1 MWVPKAALWLAVLG
15 PALGFAAAG
24 AAQNRQDVVDALLGR
39 SPPARVESKPK
50 PKSKPKSSGKT
61 ASKSAAKAHRAKKP
75 ASAPKSAA
83 KPAPK
88 QAESEPAREPE
99 APHSNE
105 LPAEAPL
112 APPSTSARELP
123 APTPGAEA
131 PAAMTPAPAALPGE
145 PATAAP
151 TMPAAP
157 PASIE
162 AELAPAASSAAPAE
176 GTSAETA
183 TPATGLELAMYV
195 DAYAAWQ
202 SSGSG
207 TLATLSGHRAFSGQG
222 STFRAENG
230 FSLAFVG
237 IDVSYQL
244 PRLGATASLRFGEAA
259 PLYHAH
265 ADGESDFTFG
275 VDLLS
280 QAYVT
285 WRPVEPLAIDL
296 GMFSTPF
303 GAEVLESWKNL
314 NYTRG
319 ALYYYAQPA
328 WHTGLRL
335 SWDASEQWSLL
346 GFIAD
351 GTNNVSETQ
360 QKSGLDQSPTIGAQ
374 LRYAPVPELSL
385 ALGGLFT
392 LDSYHN
398 DDAGYDAFGDF
409 IATLELG
416 GWKSAFNADYILT
429 RQAAPDRH
437 DRQFLG
443 FSLATGYAFSEL
455 FGVAAR
461 GEYLL
466 DDANFD
472 RGALDRWKLF
482 TFTLTADFKPLPHIP
497 NLILRWDN
505 RWEESNQD
513 IFGGSAKR
521 TADTADDSYEDVWF
535 ESVVGV
541 VVTSLP

>member
-15 PALGFAAAG
+15 STLGFASSS
-24 AAQNRQDVVDALLGR
+24 AAQKYRQGVVDALLGR
-39 SPPARVESKPK
+39 SPPAQAEAKPKPK
-50 PKSKPKSSGKT
+50 PKSKSSSKRPTKST
-61 ASKSAAKAHRAKKP
+61 AAKGNRAKKA

-83 KPAPK
+83 PPAPK
-88 QAESEPAREPE
+88 AAPESEPLEQPGAAHP
-99 APHSNE
+99 SE
-105 LPAEAPL
+105 LPTEA
-112 APPSTSARELP
+112 
-123 APTPGAEA
+123 
-131 PAAMTPAPAALPGE
+131 PAPAAL
-145 PATAAP
+145 AP
-151 TMPAAP
+151 DRESPPSIADAPAAP
-157 PASIE
+157 PPLPAAPSEPAPTAPPATVE
-162 AELAPAASSAAPAE
+162 AEAARGASSAAPAE
-176 GTSAETA
+176 GGSAETA
-183 TPATGLELAMYV
+183 PSATGLALAMYV

-244 PRLGATASLRFGEAA
+244 PRVGATASLRFGEAA
-259 PLYHAH
+259 PIYHAH
-265 ADGESDFTFG
+265 ANPESDFTFG

-335 SWDASEQWSLL
+335 SWDAGERWSLL

-351 GTNNVSETQ
+351 GTNNISETQ
-360 QKSGLDQSPTIGAQ
+360 QKSGLDQTPTVGAQ
-374 LRYAPVPELSL
+374 LSYAPLPELSL

-392 LDSYHN
+392 IDSYHT
-398 DDAGYDAFGDF
+398 DDAGFDAFADF

-416 GWKSAFNADYILT
+416 AWKSAFNADSILT

-437 DRQFLG
+437 DRHFLG
-443 FSLATGYAFSEL
+443 FSLATGYSFSEL

-472 RGALDRWKLF
+472 RGNLDRWKLF
-482 TFTLTADFKPLPHIP
+482 TVTLTADFKPLPHIP

-513 IFGGSAKR
+513 VFGGSAKR
-521 TADTADDSYEDVWF
+521 TADPADDSYEDVWF

-541 VVTSLP
+541 VVTSAP

>member
-1 MWVPKAALWLAVLG
+1 MWVSKAALWLAVLG
-15 PALGFAAAG
+15 TTLSLAAAAG

-39 SPPARVESKPK
+39 KAPAQVESKPK
-50 PKSKPKSSGKT
+50 PKHKSSSKA
-61 ASKSAAKAHRAKKP
+61 ASKSTAAKGKPAKRA
-75 ASAPKSAA
+75 ASAPKNTA

-88 QAESEPAREPE
+88 PAAESEPAKEPDAAHPNE
-99 APHSNE
+99 APTGAPPPATEPAREQPPAPGAAAPASAPLTPSPAPPPSE
-105 LPAEAPL
+105 PLPAAPDSTVEA
-112 APPSTSARELP
+112 
-123 APTPGAEA
+123 APTP
-131 PAAMTPAPAALPGE
+131 AASG
-145 PATAAP
+145 AAP
-151 TMPAAP
+151 
-157 PASIE
+157 S
-162 AELAPAASSAAPAE
+162 E
-176 GTSAETA
+176 GTSAQTA
-183 TPATGLELAMYV
+183 APATGLALAMYV

-237 IDVSYQL
+237 IDASYQL
-244 PRLGATASLRFGEAA
+244 PRFGATASLRLGEAA
-259 PLYHAH
+259 PIYHAH
-265 ADGESDFTFG
+265 ADSESDFTFG
-275 VDLLS
+275 VDLLT

-285 WRPVEPLAIDL
+285 WRPLTPLAIDL

-335 SWDASEQWSLL
+335 SWDPSEQWSLL

-360 QKSGLDQSPTIGAQ
+360 QKSGLEQTPTIGAQ
-374 LRYAPVPELSL
+374 LRYAPFPELSL

-398 DDAGYDAFGDF
+398 DDAGFDAFGDF
-409 IATLELG
+409 IATFELG
-416 GWKSAFNADYILT
+416 AWKSSLNADYILT

-437 DRQFLG
+437 DRHFYGL
-443 FSLATGYAFSEL
+443 SLATGYAFSEL
-455 FGVAAR
+455 FGVAGR

-472 RGALDRWKLF
+472 RGDLDRWKLF

-497 NLILRWDN
+497 NLIIRWDN

-513 IFGGSAKR
+513 VFGGSAKG

-535 ESVVGV
+535 ESVLGV
-541 VVTSLP
+541 VVTSAP

>member
-1 MWVPKAALWLAVLG
+1 MWVSKAALWLAVLG
-15 PALGFAAAG
+15 PTLSFATAS
-24 AAQNRQDVVDALLGR
+24 AAQKNRQDVVDALLGR
-39 SPPARVESKPK
+39 SPPAKVESKPK
-50 PKSKPKSSGKT
+50 PRPKSSTKRT
-61 ASKSAAKAHRAKKP
+61 PTRSAAAKGSKAKKA
-75 ASAPKSAA
+75 ASAPKSAG
-83 KPAPK
+83 KPAP
-88 QAESEPAREPE
+88 QPAPESEPPKEPEATHPSELPSATPASPATEPAREPPPPPSVE
-99 APHSNE
+99 AAAAPAPPAPAPSE
-105 LPAEAPL
+105 PVPAAPEASVEAEA
-112 APPSTSARELP
+112 SS
-123 APTPGAEA
+123 GAGSA
-131 PAAMTPAPAALPGE
+131 PAAGASADT
-145 PATAAP
+145 TA
-151 TMPAAP
+151 
-157 PASIE
+157 
-162 AELAPAASSAAPAE
+162 
-176 GTSAETA
+176 
-183 TPATGLELAMYV
+183 PATGLALALYV

-207 TLATLSGHRAFSGQG
+207 TLATLSGHRGFSGQG

-237 IDVSYQL
+237 IDASYQL
-244 PRLGATASLRFGEAA
+244 PRFGATASLRLGEGA
-259 PLYHAH
+259 PIYHAH
-265 ADGESDFTFG
+265 ADSESDFTFG

-319 ALYYYAQPA
+319 ALYFYAQPA

-335 SWDASEQWSLL
+335 SWDVSEQWSWI
-346 GFIAD
+346 GFVAD
-351 GTNNVSETQ
+351 GTNNISETQ
-360 QKSGLDQSPTIGAQ
+360 QKSGLDQTPTIGGQ
-374 LRYAPVPELSL
+374 LRYAPLPELSL

-416 GWKSAFNADYILT
+416 AWKSLFNADYILT

-437 DRQFLG
+437 DRHFLG
-443 FSLATGYAFSEL
+443 LSVATGYAFSEL

-472 RGALDRWKLF
+472 RGDLDRWKLF
-482 TFTLTADFKPLPHIP
+482 TFTLTADFKPLPGIP
-497 NLILRWDN
+497 NLIVRWDN

-541 VVTSLP
+541 VVTSAP